1 MFSLT
6 SIYSK
11 WSRKH
16 WSTRIVLSGII
27 WDKDGICNEFPLPLQ
42 LSPTQC
48 LSPYFLLLFCHSRN
62 TWFDSKNLSIHS
74 PLSLFSCP
82 LHLKM
87 WSPPSEDLASVLTYP
102 LFLSRGGSKI
112 ANSKSQCHKLAPGNY
127 ILIGNKLIFYIL
139 ICSKNITLQINS
151 KLDKL
156 FCISKEKQP
165 RIEIN

>member
-1 MFSLT
+1 MASVMSFHYLFS
-6 SIYSK
+6 S
-11 WSRKH
+11 
-16 WSTRIVLSGII
+16 
-27 WDKDGICNEFPLPLQ
+27 LPLSAF
-42 LSPTQC
+42 LHIFCFSSVTPETLGLTQES
-48 LSPYFLLLFCHSRN
+48 LH
-62 TWFDSKNLSIHS
+62 
-74 PLSLFSCP
+74 PLASQFIFMP
-82 LHLKM
+82 LTPKK
-87 WSPPSEDLASVLTYP
+87 WSPPFEDLASVLTYP

-139 ICSKNITLQINS
+139 ICSKNITLQVNS